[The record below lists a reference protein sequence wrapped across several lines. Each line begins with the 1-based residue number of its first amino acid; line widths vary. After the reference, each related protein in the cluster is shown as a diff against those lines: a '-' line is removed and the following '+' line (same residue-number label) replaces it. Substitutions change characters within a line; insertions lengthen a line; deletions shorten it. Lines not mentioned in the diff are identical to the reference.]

1 MIKWLVVRC
10 LKSNLR
16 RCTTSTF
23 FELQSTKHD
32 PLLRLEGLHVCN
44 RVSRS
49 AMIDQTG
56 IVGGRSNDRMK
67 HLILAGHL
75 YRPRWRSSCVLG
87 GMQKT
92 ERDVEAG
99 T

>member
-1 MIKWLVVRC
+1 
-10 LKSNLR
+10 
-16 RCTTSTF
+16 
-23 FELQSTKHD
+23 
-32 PLLRLEGLHVCN
+32 
-44 RVSRS
+44 
-49 AMIDQTG
+49 MIDQTG